1 MILAAIVLFCLAA
14 LLGLWLVVLGV
25 RYRRGSRALA
35 AGHAGV
41 ALLGLILLG
50 RHIFS
55 SPVHMLYND
64 AALLFV
70 LALFGGLV
78 LLALRMGNHEH
89 RSPPPMMGVSHHF
102 LLCSTKDTNSRT
114 NPTCGWLAWLWK
126 SSGDVP
132 CPSVRL
138 RGFLVIGNLLA
149 IRTCER

>member
-25 RYRRGSRALA
+25 RDRRGSRAPA

-55 SPVHMLYND
+55 NPVHMLYND

-70 LALFGGLV
+70 LALFGGFV

-89 RSPPPMMGVSHHF
+89 RSPPPMVGVSLHAAMAITA
-102 LLCSTKDTNSRT
+102 LL
-114 NPTCGWLAWLWK
+114 L
-126 SSGDVP
+126 
-132 CPSVRL
+132 
-138 RGFLVIGNLLA
+138 LVWGYA
-149 IRTCER
+149 HC

>member
-14 LLGLWLVVLGV
+14 ALGLWLVVLGV

-35 AGHAGV
+35 AAHAGV

-50 RHIFS
+50 RHIYS

-78 LLALRMGNHEH
+78 LLALRLGNREH
-89 RSPPPMMGVSHHF
+89 RSPPPMMGVSLHAAMALSA
-102 LLCSTKDTNSRT
+102 LL
-114 NPTCGWLAWLWK
+114 L
-126 SSGDVP
+126 
-132 CPSVRL
+132 
-138 RGFLVIGNLLA
+138 LVLGY
-149 IRTCER
+149 THP

>member
-1 MILAAIVLFCLAA
+1 MIPTAIILFCLAA
-14 LLGLWLVVLGV
+14 ALGLWLVVLGV

-50 RHIFS
+50 GHIFS

-78 LLALRMGNHEH
+78 LLALRMGSHEH
-89 RSPPPMMGVSHHF
+89 RSPPPMIGVSLHAVMAIAA
-102 LLCSTKDTNSRT
+102 LL
-114 NPTCGWLAWLWK
+114 L
-126 SSGDVP
+126 
-132 CPSVRL
+132 
-138 RGFLVIGNLLA
+138 LVLGY
-149 IRTCER
+149 THP

>member
-64 AALLFV
+64 AALLFI
-70 LALFGGLV
+70 LALSGGLV
-78 LLALRMGNHEH
+78 LLALRVGNRDH
-89 RSPPPMMGVSHHF
+89 RSPPPMVGVSFHAVMALSA
-102 LLCSTKDTNSRT
+102 LL
-114 NPTCGWLAWLWK
+114 L
-126 SSGDVP
+126 
-132 CPSVRL
+132 
-138 RGFLVIGNLLA
+138 LVLGY
-149 IRTCER
+149 THP